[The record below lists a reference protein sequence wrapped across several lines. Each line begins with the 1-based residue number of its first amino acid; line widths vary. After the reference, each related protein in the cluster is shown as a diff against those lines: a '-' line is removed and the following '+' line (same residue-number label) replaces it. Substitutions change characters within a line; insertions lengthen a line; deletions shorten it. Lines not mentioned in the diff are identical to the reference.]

1 MANPTHNKFFVC
13 HLWFQP
19 SEENFF
25 HILWRQI
32 HKDIP
37 EVAGF
42 DCFRI
47 LANGQVKGQNGN
59 WHKDHGD
66 KTVLYFPLEWVHEW
80 GGTTRFKFEDAETE
94 IEYKQN
100 RLLVFNSNVLHYGSS
115 PAIDNVLRISIA
127 FNLRKQTCSS
137 EELPSAPAKLKFL
150 WNRSVAA
157 CGFYPQN
164 ATVSSASYDSNS
176 GSKWSPYAASN
187 FRGK

>member
-1 MANPTHNKFFVC
+1 MCTQVLARMAFVGSSQSVLRMITVKDNFFRDDLSKMITKGTETYKWSYNHKAVMADPTHTKFFVC

-25 HILWRQI
+25 HILWQQI
-32 HKDIP
+32 HRNLP

-47 LANGQVKGQNGN
+47 IANGQVKGQNGN

-66 KTVLYFPLEWVHEW
+66 KTALYFPLEWVHEW
-80 GGTTRFKFEDAETE
+80 GGTTHFKLEDAETE

-100 RLLVFNSNVLHYGSS
+100 RLLLFNSNVLHYGSG

-127 FNLRKQTCSS
+127 FNLRRQT
-137 EELPSAPAKLKFL
+137 
-150 WNRSVAA
+150 
-157 CGFYPQN
+157 
-164 ATVSSASYDSNS
+164 
-176 GSKWSPYAASN
+176 
-187 FRGK
+187 

>member
-1 MANPTHNKFFVC
+1 MITVKDNFFRDDLSKMITKGTETYKWSYNHKAVLTNPTHNKFFVC
-13 HLWFQP
+13 YLWIQP

-25 HILWRQI
+25 HILWQQI
-32 HKDIP
+32 HKGIP

-42 DCFRI
+42 DCFCIHANGQVKGCFRI

-100 RLLVFNSNVLHYGSS
+100 RLLVFNSNVLHYGYG

-127 FNLRKQTCSS
+127 FNLRKQT
-137 EELPSAPAKLKFL
+137 
-150 WNRSVAA
+150 
-157 CGFYPQN
+157 
-164 ATVSSASYDSNS
+164 
-176 GSKWSPYAASN
+176 
-187 FRGK
+187 